1 MRRGQ
6 RLLRFCQTI
15 AYGDDVLNSSGA
27 SAGNEVDVS
36 VAAGGEVRVGVDK
49 LAQALGGHGR
59 GAWLLLRHGCECSL
73 ARRLIGEAVNA
84 DVPRSDRHSTLGWAL
99 YHPYRDPRIW
109 QGCYETTIYLSP
121 NAQGQG
127 VGTALMRELVD
138 RARADDKVHSL
149 LALIV
154 STNTAS
160 LKLHEKFGFE
170 NVGTLK
176 EVTYKFDHWLS
187 LTHLELLV

>member
-1 MRRGQ
+1 MLIRPAD
-6 RLLRFCQTI
+6 LS
-15 AYGDDVLNSSGA
+15 DVPAMTDTLNWA
-27 SAGNEVDVS
+27 IEHTDVIFDS
-36 VAAGGEVRVGVDK
+36 TPVTVAEREE
-49 LAQALGGHGR
+49 H
-59 GAWLLLRHGCECSL
+59 LRHIQELGCPFLVAETD
-73 ARRLIGEAVNA
+73 AGEY
-84 DVPRSDRHSTLGWAL
+84 LGWAL

-127 VGTALMRELVD
+127 VGTALMGELVD
-138 RARADDKVHSL
+138 RARADDKVHAL